1 MMRGRP
7 ALSAVVLARRC
18 LASPQH
24 LAAKSQTVLVPHR
37 PGHLNTKPTKR
48 AFATTT
54 TAADVSNDSSTDAP
68 PPATPHAAT
77 FQDPRQEIL
86 AAALPLVAKH
96 GWTEETLAAGAASLG
111 FPAVAHGMFGRG
123 AIELVE
129 YAMAQIDAA
138 WVAELE
144 ARQDELASLPSSRE
158 RLERAIRW
166 RLRLIAPYLAQ
177 WPQALAL
184 GLSPHNLETT
194 ARGLAEVADELCV
207 TTEKEEGMVLTNWYA
222 HRATVCS
229 VYVATELFFLT
240 DYSEDYQD
248 TWAFLERRLRD
259 VEALSHAPTNV
270 QEGVLAFQTAASAMA
285 SAVASLAQPAMM
297 GALQKVP
304 WTGTIVAVMHTAL
317 ANLAA
322 MAPASPSTCGPFQEK
337 WDVAGKGGKEEGSQ
351 SSTDYR
357 VPLEKDPYAEE
368 EAQRLKK

>member
-1 MMRGRP
+1 MRGRP
-7 ALSAVVLARRC
+7 VLFTVVLARRC
-18 LASPQH
+18 LASTQP
-24 LAAKSQTVLVPHR
+24 LAARSQTTLMLR
-37 PGHLNTKPTKR
+37 RIGHLNTIPTKR
-48 AFATTT
+48 SFATT
-54 TAADVSNDSSTDAP
+54 ASPADASNNSSTGAP
-68 PPATPHAAT
+68 PPSTPHAAT

-86 AAALPLVAKH
+86 AAALPLVATH
-96 GWTEETLAAGAASLG
+96 GWTEETLAAGATSLG

-129 YAMAQIDAA
+129 YALAKIDAA

-144 ARQDELASLPSSRE
+144 VRKEELASLPSSRE

-177 WPQALAL
+177 WPHALAL

-207 TTEKEEGMVLTNWYA
+207 ITEKDEGMDLTNWYA

-229 VYVATELFFLT
+229 IYVATELFFLT

-259 VEALSHAPTNV
+259 VEALSHAPHNV

-297 GALQKVP
+297 GALQRVP
-304 WTGTIVAVMHTAL
+304 LTGTIVTVMHTAL

-322 MAPASPSTCGPFQEK
+322 MAPASPSSGGPFQEK
-337 WDVAGKGGKEEGSQ
+337 WDGAGKGGKEDGGQ
-351 SSTDYR
+351 TSTEFG
-357 VPLEKDPYAEE
+357 VPLEKDPYAEK
-368 EAQRLKK
+368 EAEGLKK